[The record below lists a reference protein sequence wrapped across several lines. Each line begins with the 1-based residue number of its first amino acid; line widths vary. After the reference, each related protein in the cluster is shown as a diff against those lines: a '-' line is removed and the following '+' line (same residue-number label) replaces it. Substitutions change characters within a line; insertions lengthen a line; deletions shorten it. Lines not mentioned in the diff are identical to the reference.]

1 VSLNT
6 ETNTIRKNS
15 WGRFGRLLLLWN
27 SLAGRRLLY
36 ALGIASLAVESLF
49 IFSSPVIIKVTID
62 SVIGSQAPILPF
74 PLKNLAEFFL
84 GAGFSGG
91 GVLGLPPGGA
101 GSAGAAGAA
110 SAADS
115 VWAWRPW
122 FRENLWALALV
133 FVAFI
138 LLQAFAGFIASYSA
152 NTAAEHA
159 AKNLRDRLYRHVQ
172 ELPYETLLRSQ
183 AGDWLQRCT
192 SDVDTTRRFLAFE
205 FFEMCRTVFLV
216 SIAYPVMIFLDPR
229 MTLWGSIVLPLI
241 LIFSIGFHKVVEK
254 VFLGV
259 DEREGVLSG
268 IVQEN
273 VTGVRVVRAFA
284 RQQYE
289 LGRFAEANGRFR
301 DQVFKLLLWL
311 ALYWGGSSFLGILQL
326 AIVLGKGLQFM
337 VGGGLTLGTLV
348 LFLTYEQQILWPL
361 RQFGRILAD
370 AGKTKV
376 ALGRMAELLVLE
388 GEAHLDTTG
397 VAISASWKNQI
408 RRDPLPFSVEFRNV
422 SFVYPDGTKVLE
434 NISFA
439 MKRGSTLALVGP
451 TGSGKSTL
459 VHLLLRL
466 YEPTSGSILLD
477 GVDIRYLPKR
487 ELRKKIALVLQEGF
501 LFGKTVRDN
510 IRMGLG
516 DLAEASLVD
525 AAMKASFHQVAED
538 FPKGYETMVG
548 ERGVT
553 LSGGQK
559 QRLALTRAL
568 VRKAPLLV
576 LDDSLSAVDTETD
589 ARIREA
595 LGTKGEA
602 GSAGMILIAHRLATL
617 ASADKILVV
626 ENGRITGEGTHR
638 ELSERPG
645 LYRRLAE
652 LQSAVEAQY

>member
-1 VSLNT
+1 MSRKS
-6 ETNTIRKNS
+6 ETFTIQKNS
-15 WGRFGRLLLLWN
+15 WGRFGRILLLWK
-27 SLAGRRLLY
+27 SLEGRRLLY
-36 ALGIASLAVESLF
+36 ALGIASLGVESLF
-49 IFSSPVIIKVTID
+49 IFSSPVIIKVAID
-62 SVIGSQAPILPF
+62 SVIGAQAPVLPF

-84 GAGFSGG
+84 GSGLSGG
-91 GVLGLPPGGA
+91 GILSLPA
-101 GSAGAAGAA
+101 GSVDPA
-110 SAADS
+110 
-115 VWAWRPW
+115 WAWRPW
-122 FRENLWALALV
+122 FRDHLWALALV

-138 LLQAFAGFIASYSA
+138 LFQALAGFVATYSA
-152 NTAAEHA
+152 NMAAEHA

-172 ELPYETLLRSQ
+172 DLPYETLLRSQ
-183 AGDWLQRCT
+183 TGDWLQRCT

-205 FFEMCRTVFLV
+205 FFELCRTVFLV

-241 LIFSIGFHKVVEK
+241 LLFSIGFHVVVEK

-284 RQQYE
+284 RQAYE

-326 AIVLGKGLQFM
+326 AVVLGKGLQFM

-388 GEAHLDTTG
+388 REDSLDTAANAG
-397 VAISASWKNQI
+397 PDGAAAPDESP
-408 RRDPLPFSVEFRNV
+408 RRGTAACSVEFRNV
-422 SFVYPDGTKVLE
+422 GFEYPDGTKVLE
-434 NISFA
+434 DVSFA
-439 MKRGSTLALVGP
+439 MKRGSTLAIVGP

-466 YEPTSGSILLD
+466 YEPTSGAILVD

-487 ELRKKIALVLQEGF
+487 DLRKKIALVLQEGF
-501 LFGKTVRDN
+501 LFGKSVRDN

-516 DLAEASLVD
+516 ELEEAVIVE
-525 AAMKASFHQVAED
+525 AATKASFHQVAED

-589 ARIREA
+589 ERIREA

-602 GSAGMILIAHRLATL
+602 GSAGMILIAHRLTTL
-617 ASADKILVV
+617 ASADKILVI

-638 ELSERPG
+638 ELSEKPG

-652 LQSAVEAQY
+652 LQSAIEAQ

>member
-1 VSLNT
+1 VSQKS
-6 ETNTIRKNS
+6 ETFTIRKNS
-15 WGRFGRLLLLWN
+15 WGRFGRILLLWQ
-27 SLAGRRLLY
+27 SLEGRRLLY
-36 ALGIASLAVESLF
+36 ALGIASLGVESLF
-49 IFSSPVIIKVTID
+49 VFSSPVIIKVAID
-62 SVIGSQAPILPF
+62 SVIGVQVPVLPF
-74 PLKNLAEFFL
+74 PLKNLAGFFL
-84 GAGFSGG
+84 GPGLSGG
-91 GVLGLPPGGA
+91 GVLSLPA
-101 GSAGAAGAA
+101 GSADPA
-110 SAADS
+110 
-115 VWAWRPW
+115 WAWRPW
-122 FRENLWALALV
+122 FREHLWALALV

-138 LLQAFAGFIASYSA
+138 LFQALAGFVAAYSA

-172 ELPYETLLRSQ
+172 DLPYETLLRSQ
-183 AGDWLQRCT
+183 TGDWLQRCT

-205 FFEMCRTVFLV
+205 FFELCRTVFLV

-241 LIFSIGFHKVVEK
+241 LLFSIGFHRVVEK

-284 RQQYE
+284 RQAYE

-326 AIVLGKGLQFM
+326 AVVLGKGLQFM

-376 ALGRMAELLVLE
+376 ALGRMAELLELE
-388 GEAHLDTTG
+388 REDSLDGTR
-397 VAISASWKNQI
+397 VAVSASWKSQTG
-408 RRDPLPFSVEFRNV
+408 REPRPLSVEFRNV
-422 SFVYPDGTKVLE
+422 GFEYPDGTKVLE
-434 NISFA
+434 NISFG
-439 MKRGSTLALVGP
+439 MKHGSRLAIVGP

-466 YEPTSGSILLD
+466 YEPTSGAILVD
-477 GVDIRYLPKR
+477 GIDIRYMPKR
-487 ELRKKIALVLQEGF
+487 DLRKKIALVLQEGF
-501 LFGKTVRDN
+501 LFGKSVRDN

-516 DLAEASLVD
+516 ELEEAAIVE
-525 AAMKASFHQVAED
+525 AATKASFHQVAED

-589 ARIREA
+589 ERIREA

-602 GSAGMILIAHRLATL
+602 GSAGMILIAHRLTTL
-617 ASADKILVV
+617 ASADKILVI
-626 ENGRITGEGTHR
+626 ENGRITEEGTHR
-638 ELSERPG
+638 ELSEKPG

-652 LQSAVEAQY
+652 LQSAMEAQ